1 MPPFNIKRGSI
12 MARICPLFSSSSGNS
27 IYIRD
32 DDGKGVLIDAGVSY
46 KRLSEA
52 LIRAGGDFENLSAIF
67 ITHEHSDHIAGVS
80 TLLKKHNIPLYATA
94 GTIEGMI
101 KKGAVPKGTKVYEIT
116 NETAA
121 GDIIVKRFATS
132 HDANEP
138 SGYSVTLKGGKK
150 ITVCT
155 DLGVVTNEVRQNL
168 LGSNLVFFESN
179 HDVEMLK
186 RGPYP
191 PPLKIRILSDK
202 GHLSNI
208 SSAAELP
215 ALIKGGTT
223 RIILGHLSKENN
235 LPTLARL
242 TAVNQ
247 LKLIGA
253 KEDEDYILTV
263 AKPEGNG
270 VTAI

>member
-1 MPPFNIKRGSI
+1 M
-12 MARICPLFSSSSGNS
+12 RIAPIASGSSGNC
-27 IYIRD
+27 IYVGD
-32 DDGKGVLIDAGVSY
+32 DNTHILIDVG
-46 KRLSEA
+46 
-52 LIRAGGDFENLSAIF
+52 ISAKNIEEGLNSLDLTINDIDAIL

-101 KKGAVPKGTKVYEIT
+101 QKGAVPKGTKVYEIT

-168 LGSNLVFFESN
+168 LGSSLVFFESN

-191 PPLKIRILSDK
+191 PPLKLRILSDK